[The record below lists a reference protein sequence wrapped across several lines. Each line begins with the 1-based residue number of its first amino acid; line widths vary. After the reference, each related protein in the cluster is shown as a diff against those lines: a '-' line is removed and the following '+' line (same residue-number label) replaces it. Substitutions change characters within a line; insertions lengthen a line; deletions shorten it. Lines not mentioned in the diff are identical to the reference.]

1 MQPIFWQ
8 WNGFTISTYAVWM
21 TIGLIAATIVS
32 LGEARRQHIRLAFVL
47 DAILAAI
54 VVGVIAARA
63 GYVIINWGYYQ
74 DHVAEIARLWQ
85 GGLNWQAGLIGGSI
99 GAWLIVRRHFA
110 PQPKWAGMDA
120 PAKWF
125 IARRH
130 SFPMTILDLL
140 AIGLPLGIAGGW
152 IGSYLS
158 ATAYGAELFPGDRFF
173 FLARDLPDWYG
184 LSNPR
189 WPTQLIGAA
198 WSMILFLMLWVTR
211 KKIWAA
217 GTRYWL
223 WVVAYS
229 LGALLIGFT
238 RGDEVPRFYGW
249 RVDQLLDA
257 LLVVAGAIGLWR
269 VQRISK
275 QSIVEQAHG

>member
-8 WNGFTISTYAVWM
+8 WNGFTISMYAVWM
-21 TIGLIAATIVS
+21 TIGLIVATIVS
-32 LGEARRQHIRLAFVL
+32 LAEARRQHLRLAYVL

-54 VVGVIAARA
+54 VTGVIAARA
-63 GYVIINWGYYQ
+63 GYVIINWVYYQ
-74 DHVAEIARLWQ
+74 DHAAEIVRLWQ

-99 GAWLIVRRHFA
+99 GV
-110 PQPKWAGMDA
+110 
-120 PAKWF
+120 WF

-130 SFPMTILDLL
+130 ASPMTMLDLL
-140 AIGLPLGIAGGW
+140 AIGLPLGIACGW

-173 FLARDLPDWYG
+173 FLASDLPDWYG

-189 WPTQLIGAA
+189 WPTQLMGAA
-198 WSMILFLMLWVTR
+198 WALILFVMLWFTR
-211 KKIWAA
+211 KKVWAA
-217 GTRYWL
+217 GACYWL
-223 WVVAYS
+223 VVLAYS

-249 RVDQLLDA
+249 RIDQLLDA
-257 LLVVAGAIGLWR
+257 FLVAAGTIGLLYVR
-269 VQRISK
+269 RTGK
-275 QSIVEQAHG
+275 RSITEQAHG

>member
-21 TIGLIAATIVS
+21 TIGLIVATIVS
-32 LGEARRQHIRLAFVL
+32 LGEARRQHLRSAFVL
-47 DAILAAI
+47 DAILAAV

-63 GYVIINWGYYQ
+63 GYVIINWAYYQ
-74 DHVAEIARLWQ
+74 DHAAEIVRLWQ

-99 GAWLIVRRHFA
+99 GAWV
-110 PQPKWAGMDA
+110 
-120 PAKWF
+120 
-125 IARRH
+125 IARRDTA
-130 SFPMTILDLL
+130 PRTMLDLL
-140 AIGLPLGIAGGW
+140 TIGLPLAIACGW

-173 FLARDLPDWYG
+173 FLASDLPDWRG

-198 WSMILFLMLWVTR
+198 WAMILFVMLWFTR

-223 WVVAYS
+223 FVVAYS

-238 RGDEVPRFYGW
+238 RGDEVPHFYGW

-257 LLVVAGAIGLWR
+257 LLVAAGAIGLWR
-269 VQRISK
+269 VQRIGKRTMTES
-275 QSIVEQAHG
+275 SLDNHVV

>member
-21 TIGLIAATIVS
+21 TVGLIAATIVS

-54 VVGVIAARA
+54 VAGVIAARA

-74 DHVAEIARLWQ
+74 DHAAEIARLWQ

-99 GAWLIVRRHFA
+99 GV
-110 PQPKWAGMDA
+110 
-120 PAKWF
+120 WF

-130 SFPMTILDLL
+130 SSPLTMLDLL
-140 AIGLPLGIAGGW
+140 AIGLPLGITCGW

-173 FLARDLPDWYG
+173 FLARDLPNWYG
-184 LSNPR
+184 ISNPR
-189 WPTQLIGAA
+189 LPTQLIGAA
-198 WSMILFLMLWVTR
+198 WSIILFLMLWFTR
-211 KKIWAA
+211 KKIWSA
-217 GTRYWL
+217 GTRYWFF
-223 WVVAYS
+223 VVAYS

-238 RGDEVPRFYGW
+238 RGDDVPRFYGW

-269 VQRISK
+269 VQRTGK
-275 QSIVEQAHG
+275 QSIPEQVHG